1 MKSYYISK
9 DSHEKKGPFN
19 FEELKKIKIEKDT
32 LVWHE
37 GLGDWKYASEINE
50 LKDLISSEIKT
61 KKKNTPPKRSLSNNE
76 KLFLKYAKKNILKVP
91 NVKLANALEKNNS
104 TVSKAEKIFEKYPI
118 HDILVPVLEGSI
130 SDLDLKLFNGQV
142 KLGQDIKYFKKY
154 FKNIENSGTI
164 KSKDSE
170 KTEITIYGKS
180 KKINR
185 EIQSL
190 ILKFENEKL
199 ISFEDK
205 RDNAITDTKKVSKK
219 NFNVVWILNPIEII
233 EYILSYKLQDQFNS
247 DELIKI
253 LLDANKNHKSK
264 WKSSKLENIIDVLDK
279 LDVIENI
286 DNKILF
292 ELLVEESQTL
302 KSLIKKCINLS
313 TVSKRDL
320 DFDGLLKQYVNKL
333 TQAIGSL
340 STKLKSKLKKSTYY
354 ALDGSSMLD
363 VYNTNPLVNLKN
375 KLTLYEIE
383 EEGNYFKKKVYSIN
397 EYIDLFSKEINT
409 YKAHL
414 NEIKKAPSITSNI
427 DVMKESINNSLQN
440 LDAIKLESEKK
451 AEAFVKENKNS
462 TLIGCLTL
470 LVVGAIVI
478 GVIWFLYSIF

>member
-1 MKSYYISK
+1 MKTFFK
-9 DSHEKKGPFN
+9 E
-19 FEELKKIKIEKDT
+19 
-32 LVWHE
+32 
-37 GLGDWKYASEINE
+37 
-50 LKDLISSEIKT
+50 
-61 KKKNTPPKRSLSNNE
+61 
-76 KLFLKYAKKNILKVP
+76 AKKNILKVP
-91 NVKLANALEKNNS
+91 NVKLANVLEKNNS

-205 RDNAITDTKKVSKK
+205 RDNAITDTKKVNKK

-302 KSLIKKCINLS
+302 KSLIKKCIKLPLEDI
-313 TVSKRDL
+313 TFPYLVIQILQFIFL
-320 DFDGLLKQYVNKL
+320 DSISLAFDIV
-333 TQAIGSL
+333 TFSIIAF
-340 STKLKSKLKKSTYY
+340 
-354 ALDGSSMLD
+354 
-363 VYNTNPLVNLKN
+363 
-375 KLTLYEIE
+375 EIP
-383 EEGNYFKKKVYSIN
+383 I
-397 EYIDLFSKEINT
+397 
-409 YKAHL
+409 A
-414 NEIKKAPSITSNI
+414 
-427 DVMKESINNSLQN
+427 
-440 LDAIKLESEKK
+440 
-451 AEAFVKENKNS
+451 
-462 TLIGCLTL
+462 LIG
-470 LVVGAIVI
+470 
-478 GVIWFLYSIF
+478 